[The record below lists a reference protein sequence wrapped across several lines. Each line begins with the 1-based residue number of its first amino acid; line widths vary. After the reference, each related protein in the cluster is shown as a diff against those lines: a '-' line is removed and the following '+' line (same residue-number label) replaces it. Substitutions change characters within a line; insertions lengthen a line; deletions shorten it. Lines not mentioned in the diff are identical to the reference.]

1 MEVLKDT
8 DWAVIN
14 IQERGNTEEIIN
26 ALKLSVELK
35 EEYKSKD
42 ITLTFSKPSKIY
54 SRKKYRAVTKQKLT
68 IFIGD
73 KTGQLCYSTT
83 GRTGYFVDASNIEYQ
98 NITSIE
104 VVNRFS
110 KEHEEDENSK
120 LKKAIKRA
128 LKIRFDETTWS
139 NLNETDNFGCSNGSF
154 YDIRKV
160 FDNYDLEYIRR
171 CFEEKRPFRVS
182 KEGKKRDF
190 SASAEVR
197 EDGIYRA
204 WFNSE
209 YSGCGNGSYYL
220 LLNPTTA
227 FHCEDD

>member
-1 MEVLKDT
+1 MEVLKDK
-8 DWAVIN
+8 DWAVVN
-14 IQERGNTEEIIN
+14 IQERGNANEIVN
-26 ALKLSVELK
+26 ALKLSIELK
-35 EEYKSKD
+35 SEYNSKD
-42 ITLTFSKPSKIY
+42 ILLTFSKPSRIY
-54 SRKKYRAVTKQKLT
+54 SRKKYREVTKQKLS

-73 KTGQLCYSTT
+73 KTGKLCYSTT
-83 GRTGYFVDASNIEYQ
+83 GTTGYLVENSNIEFQ
-98 NITSIE
+98 NIISIE

-110 KEHEEDENSK
+110 KEHEEDESSK
-120 LKKAIKRA
+120 LKSAIKRA
-128 LKIRFDETTWS
+128 LKIRFNSDTWS
-139 NLNETDNFGCSNGSF
+139 NLNENDNFGCSNGSF

-160 FDNYDLEYIRR
+160 FDQYDLEYIRR
-171 CFEEKRPFRVS
+171 SFEEKKPFRVS

-204 WFNSE
+204 WFSSE

>member
-1 MEVLKDT
+1 MEVLKDK

-26 ALKLSVELK
+26 ALKLSIDLK
-35 EEYKSKD
+35 GEYNSKD
-42 ITLTFSKPSKIY
+42 ITLTFSKPSRIY
-54 SRKKYRAVTKQKLT
+54 SRKKYREVTKQKLT

-83 GRTGYFVDASNIEYQ
+83 GRTGYLVETSTIEYQ
-98 NITSIE
+98 NIISIE

-110 KEHEEDENSK
+110 KEHEEDESSK
-120 LKKAIKRA
+120 HKKAIRRA
-128 LKIRFDETTWS
+128 LKIRFDKTTWS
-139 NLNETDNFGCSNGSF
+139 DLSEEENFGCSNGSF

-171 CFEEKRPFRVS
+171 SFEQKKPFRVS
-182 KEGKKRDF
+182 KEGTKRHF

-204 WFNSE
+204 WFSSE